1 VTTTNIINFATGADS
16 GSGSNTLS
24 SNTAEKTNA
33 IYFITGSKKNAGKTT
48 FLNYL
53 VNSRREL
60 AKLAYLTIGI
70 DGESRDQ
77 VFDTPKPRIYAQQG
91 DLVVSTTQLL
101 SANLGDLEFL
111 HVFDFST
118 CLGRL
123 VVARIKRDCY
133 IELAG
138 PDSNRQLN
146 EILNYLHSECKV
158 DEIYI
163 DGAVNRVTQVASVKN
178 ASFYHVSSVD
188 PLNLA
193 SSVNEIK
200 KLKLLFDL
208 AQKTPDEDCYF
219 VEGAFTANKLKLLP
233 ADKKKLLLTDFSKV
247 FLSYNELSIMLQDGY
262 EICFKNSYKLKA
274 FVINLFDVSEDG
286 FLEHIKDISRD
297 LIVFNP
303 YLG

>member
-1 VTTTNIINFATGADS
+1 MTTNNIINFAAGTDF
-16 GSGSNTLS
+16 GSGSNS
-24 SNTAEKTNA
+24 SPKTTA

-53 VNSRREL
+53 VNSRREK
-60 AKLAYLTIGI
+60 AKPAYLSIGI

-77 VFDTPKPRIYAQQG
+77 VFDTPKPRIYAQKG
-91 DLVVSTTQLL
+91 DLVVSTTELL

-123 VVARIKRDCY
+123 VIARIKRDCY

-146 EILNYLHSECKV
+146 EILNYLHSECEV

-163 DGAVNRVTQVASVKN
+163 DGAVNRVTQVASVQN

-188 PLNLA
+188 PLNLT

-208 AQKTPDEDCYF
+208 AQKTPPEDCYF
-219 VEGAFTANKLKLLP
+219 LEGAFTANKLKQLP
-233 ADKKKLLLTDFSKV
+233 KNVKKLLLADFSKV
-247 FLSYNELSIMLQDGY
+247 FLTYNELSILLQDGY
-262 EICFKNSYKLKA
+262 ELYFKNSYKLKA
-274 FVINLFDVSEDG
+274 FVVNLFDVSEKA
-286 FLEHIKDISRD
+286 FLENIKGIERD

-303 YLG
+303 YLGK

>member
-1 VTTTNIINFATGADS
+1 MITNKIINFAVGVETN
-16 GSGSNTLS
+16 SGSNPYMKT
-24 SNTAEKTNA
+24 TA
-33 IYFITGSKKNAGKTT
+33 IHFITGSKKNAGKTT

-60 AKLAYLTIGI
+60 AKPAYLTIGI

-77 VFDTPKPRIYAQQG
+77 IFDTPKPRIYAKQG
-91 DLVVSTTQLL
+91 DVVVSTTELL

-123 VVARIKRDCY
+123 VVARIERDCY

-146 EILNYLHSECKV
+146 EILNYLNRECEV

-163 DGAVNRVTQVASVKN
+163 DGAVNRVTQVASVTN
-178 ASFYHVSSVD
+178 AWFYHVSSID

-193 SSVNEIK
+193 SSVSKIK

-208 AQKTPDEDCYF
+208 AEQTPPDNCNF
-219 VEGAFTANKLKLLP
+219 VEGAFTASKLKQLP

-247 FLSYNELSIMLQDGY
+247 FLSYSELSIMLQEGY
-262 EICFKNSYKLKA
+262 ELFFKNSYKLKA
-274 FVINLFDVSEDG
+274 FVVNLYDVSEDD
-286 FLEHIKDISRD
+286 FLENIKDINRD
-297 LIVFNP
+297 LIIFNP

>member
-1 VTTTNIINFATGADS
+1 MITTNIINFATGTDL
-16 GSGSNTLS
+16 GSGCNS
-24 SNTAEKTNA
+24 SQKSAA

-53 VNSRREL
+53 VNSRRNL
-60 AKLAYLTIGI
+60 AKPAYLTIGI

-77 VFDTPKPRIYAQQG
+77 VFDTPKPRIYAKQG
-91 DLVVSTTQLL
+91 DVVVSTTDLL

-123 VVARIKRDCY
+123 VAARIERDCY

-146 EILNYLHSECKV
+146 EILNYLNSECEI

-163 DGAVNRVTQVASVKN
+163 DGAVNRVTQVASVTK
-178 ASFYHVSSVD
+178 AWFYHVSSID
-188 PLNLA
+188 KLNLA
-193 SSVNEIK
+193 SSVSEIK

-208 AQKTPDEDCYF
+208 ADQTPPEDCYCI
-219 VEGAFTANKLKLLP
+219 EGAFTVNKLKQLP
-233 ADKKKLLLTDFSKV
+233 VNAKKLLLTDFSKV
-247 FLSYNELSIMLQDGY
+247 FLSYTELSIMLQDGY
-262 EICFKNSYKLKA
+262 EIYFKNSYKLKA
-274 FVINLFDVSEDG
+274 FVINLFDVSEEG
-286 FLEHIKDISRD
+286 FLENIKDIGRD
-297 LIVFNP
+297 LIIFNP